1 MSGNACL
8 KCGSPATKTYTLY
21 DPNADVQQDVPL
33 CESCYSSYTPVLKK
47 GKLVWKRSGLVTYYP
62 PFFFA
67 IGSRRA
73 AEAASRFLDRLVGIR
88 LFRKL
93 IKAIPYVLVALS
105 VIGSGFLIY
114 SLVWQMANAEVLQR
128 TRPFYRQHP
137 LAGIGVVGIDP
148 LLPLAETLIAL
159 FFAVTLHE
167 LAHAFILRVY
177 GYEIRKVGV
186 FFMGPIPAGAFV
198 EPPGSVERKMRPRE
212 ALELVG
218 AGIYTNLIIAGIAL
232 AVYLWLLSGLRPQNP
247 EALTLLTRAWNNP
260 VYLFVPPLMF
270 SMLNVPSPTYPP
282 EGWFVHSWLGTSFA
296 FPMSVLHHAFFLN
309 FWLAVMNS
317 LPIRPLDGGYIVPAL
332 VRGRTGYRLSMI
344 ITTVLLIV
352 LLIPVVLFRFL

>member
-8 KCGSPATKTYTLY
+8 KCGSHATKTYTLY
-21 DPNADVQQDVPL
+21 DPKADVHQDVPL
-33 CESCYSSYTPVLKK
+33 CEACYSSFTPVLKK

-67 IGSRRA
+67 IGSRKA
-73 AEAASRFLDRLVGIR
+73 AEAASRFLDRLVGNR
-88 LFRKL
+88 VLRTFV
-93 IKAIPYVLVALS
+93 KAIPYVLVALS
-105 VIGSGFLIY
+105 IIGSGFLIY
-114 SLVWQMANAEVLQR
+114 SLVWQTTNAEALEK
-128 TRPFYRQHP
+128 TRSFYRQHP

-167 LAHAFILRVY
+167 LAHAFVLRLY

-186 FFMGPIPAGAFV
+186 FFVGPIPTGAFV

-212 ALELVG
+212 ALELAG
-218 AGIYTNLIIAGIAL
+218 AGIYVNLIIAGIAL
-232 AVYLWLLSGLRPQNP
+232 IGYFWLLSGLKPQNP

-260 VYLFVPPLMF
+260 VYLLVPPLML
-270 SMLNVPSPTYPP
+270 SMMNVPSPTYPP

-309 FWLAVMNS
+309 FWLAVFNS
-317 LPIRPLDGGYIVPAL
+317 LPIRPLDGGYIVPVL
-332 VRGRTGYRLSMI
+332 VKGRTGYRLSMI

-352 LLIPVVLFRFL
+352 LLIPLVLFRFL

>member
-21 DPNADVQQDVPL
+21 DPKADVHQDVPL
-33 CESCYSSYTPVLKK
+33 CEACYSSFTPVLKK
-47 GKLVWKRSGLVTYYP
+47 GKLVWKRSSLVTYYP

-67 IGSRRA
+67 VGSRRA

-93 IKAIPYVLVALS
+93 IKAIPYVLIALS
-105 VIGSGFLIY
+105 IIGSGFLIY
-114 SLVWQMANAEVLQR
+114 SLVWQATNAEVLQR
-128 TRPFYRQHP
+128 TRSFYRQHP
-137 LAGIGVVGIDP
+137 LAGMGVVGIDP

-167 LAHAFILRVY
+167 LAHAFVLRMY

-212 ALELVG
+212 ALELAG

-232 AVYLWLLSGLRPQNP
+232 AGYFWLLSGLRPQNP
-247 EALTLLTRAWNNP
+247 EALTLLIRAWNNP
-260 VYLFVPPLMF
+260 AYLFVPPLML

-282 EGWFVHSWLGTSFA
+282 EGWFVHSWLETSFA
-296 FPMSVLHHAFFLN
+296 FPMSVLHYAFFLN
-309 FWLAVMNS
+309 FWLAVFNS

-332 VRGRTGYRLSMI
+332 VRGRTGYMLSMI

-352 LLIPVVLFRFL
+352 LLIPLILFRFL

>member
-1 MSGNACL
+1 
-8 KCGSPATKTYTLY
+8 
-21 DPNADVQQDVPL
+21 
-33 CESCYSSYTPVLKK
+33 
-47 GKLVWKRSGLVTYYP
+47 
-62 PFFFA
+62 
-67 IGSRRA
+67 
-73 AEAASRFLDRLVGIR
+73 
-88 LFRKL
+88 
-93 IKAIPYVLVALS
+93 
-105 VIGSGFLIY
+105 
-114 SLVWQMANAEVLQR
+114 
-128 TRPFYRQHP
+128 
-137 LAGIGVVGIDP
+137 VVGIDP

-167 LAHAFILRVY
+167 LAHAFILRMY

-198 EPPGSVERKMRPRE
+198 EPPGNVERKMKPKE
-212 ALELVG
+212 TLELSG

-232 AVYLWLLSGLRPQNP
+232 VGYFWLLSGLKPQNP

-260 VYLFVPPLMF
+260 VYLFVPPPML

-282 EGWFVHSWLGTSFA
+282 EGWFVHSWLGTSFT

-344 ITTVLLIV
+344 IPTVLLIV
-352 LLIPVVLFRFL
+352 LLIPLVLFRFL

>member
-247 EALTLLTRAWNNP
+247 EALTLLTRTWNNP

-332 VRGRTGYRLSMI
+332 VKGRIGYRLSMI

-352 LLIPVVLFRFL
+352 LLIPLVLFRFL

>member
-1 MSGNACL
+1 MSGKACL
-8 KCGSPATKTYTLY
+8 KCGSPATKIYTLY
-21 DPNADVQQDVPL
+21 DPRTDVHQDVPL
-33 CESCYSSYTPVLKK
+33 CEACYSSYTPVLKK

-73 AEAASRFLDRLVGIR
+73 AEAASRLLDRLVKIR
-88 LFRKL
+88 LLRKL
-93 IKAIPYVLVALS
+93 TRAIPYVLIALS
-105 VIGSGFLIY
+105 IIGSGFLIY
-114 SLVWQMANAEVLQR
+114 SIVWQTTNAEVFQKMR
-128 TRPFYRQHP
+128 SFYRQHP

-167 LAHAFILRVY
+167 LAHAFVLRMY

-186 FFMGPIPAGAFV
+186 FFLGPVPAGAFV
-198 EPPGSVERKMRPRE
+198 EPPGSVERKMKPKE
-212 ALELVG
+212 TLELAG
-218 AGIYTNLIIAGIAL
+218 AGIYANLIIAGIAL
-232 AVYLWLLSGLRPQNP
+232 VGYFWLLSGLKPQNP
-247 EALTLLTRAWNNP
+247 EALALLIRAWDNP
-260 VYLFVPPLMF
+260 VYLF
-270 SMLNVPSPTYPP
+270 
-282 EGWFVHSWLGTSFA
+282 WLGSSFA

-309 FWLAVMNS
+309 FWLAVFNS

-344 ITTVLLIV
+344 ITTVLLIF
-352 LLIPVVLFRFL
+352 LLIPLILFRFL

>member
-21 DPNADVQQDVPL
+21 DYRTDVHQDVPL

-62 PFFFA
+62 PLFFA
-67 IGSRRA
+67 VGSRRA
-73 AEAASRFLDRLVGIR
+73 AEAASRPLDRLVRIR

-93 IKAIPYVLVALS
+93 IKAIPYVLIALS
-105 VIGSGFLIY
+105 VVGSGFLIY
-114 SLVWQMANAEVLQR
+114 SLVWQATNAEVLQR
-128 TRPFYRQHP
+128 MKAFQSQHP

-167 LAHAFILRVY
+167 LAHAFILRLY

-212 ALELVG
+212 ALELAG
-218 AGIYTNLIIAGIAL
+218 AGVYINLIIAGIAL
-232 AVYLWLLSGLRPQNP
+232 IGYFWLLSGLKPQNP

-260 VYLFVPPLMF
+260 AYLFVPPLML

-282 EGWFVHSWLGTSFA
+282 EGWFVHSWLGMSFT

-332 VRGRTGYRLSMI
+332 VKGRIGYRLSAI

-352 LLIPVVLFRFL
+352 LLIPLVLFRFL

>member
-8 KCGSPATKTYTLY
+8 KCGSHATKTYTLY

-33 CESCYSSYTPVLKK
+33 CESCYSSFTPVLKK

-73 AEAASRFLDRLVGIR
+73 AEAASRYLDRLVGNR
-88 LFRKL
+88 VLRTFV
-93 IKAIPYVLVALS
+93 KAIPYVLVALS
-105 VIGSGFLIY
+105 IIGSGFLIY
-114 SLVWQMANAEVLQR
+114 GLVWQMANAEAFEK
-128 TRPFYRQHP
+128 TRSFYRQHP

-167 LAHAFILRVY
+167 LAHAFILRLY

-212 ALELVG
+212 ALELAG

-232 AVYLWLLSGLRPQNP
+232 AGYFWLLSGLKPQNP
-247 EALTLLTRAWNNP
+247 EALALLIRAWDNP
-260 VYLFVPPLMF
+260 VYLFVPPLML

-296 FPMSVLHHAFFLN
+296 FPMSALHHAFFLN

-332 VRGRTGYRLSMI
+332 VKGRIGYMLSMI
-344 ITTVLLIV
+344 ITTVLLFV
-352 LLIPVVLFRFL
+352 LLIPLVLFRFL

>member
-21 DPNADVQQDVPL
+21 DYRTDVHQDVPL
-33 CESCYSSYTPVLKK
+33 CEACYSSYTPVLKK

-62 PFFFA
+62 PLFFA
-67 IGSRRA
+67 VGSRRA
-73 AEAASRFLDRLVGIR
+73 AEAAPRPLDSLVRIR

-93 IKAIPYVLVALS
+93 IKAIPYVLIALS
-105 VIGSGFLIY
+105 VVGSGFLIY
-114 SLVWQMANAEVLQR
+114 SLVWQATNAEVLQR
-128 TRPFYRQHP
+128 MKAFQSQHP

-167 LAHAFILRVY
+167 LAHAFILRLY

-212 ALELVG
+212 ALELAG
-218 AGIYTNLIIAGIAL
+218 AGVYINLIIADIAL
-232 AVYLWLLSGLRPQNP
+232 IGYFWLLSGLKPQNP

-260 VYLFVPPLMF
+260 AYLFVPPLML

-282 EGWFVHSWLGTSFA
+282 EGWFVHSWLGMSFT

-317 LPIRPLDGGYIVPAL
+317 VPIRRLDGGYIVPAL
-332 VRGRTGYRLSMI
+332 VKGRIGYRLSAI
-344 ITTVLLIV
+344 ITTALLIV
-352 LLIPVVLFRFL
+352 LLIPVVLIRFL